1 MDLLVLVRKVFIKNI
16 IISIK
21 VRGEIISTHQPYQ
34 ANEKWESTFS
44 CGSDQFV
51 EMKFD
56 TMDFSQIALDILR
69 IQLLT
74 EDLSMPFESLVFNK
88 EILEPR
94 DFYDLRYINHFVK
107 KYKWFTTSY
116 PAVRV
121 LFDANNVRPFN
132 KAADQNIQPLNYYG
146 LLLRLKCSSKFSVKI

>member
-1 MDLLVLVRKVFIKNI
+1 MVMDLLVLVRKIFFKNI

-74 EDLSMPFESLVFNK
+74 EDLSMLFESLVFN
-88 EILEPR
+88 
-94 DFYDLRYINHFVK
+94 
-107 KYKWFTTSY
+107 
-116 PAVRV
+116 
-121 LFDANNVRPFN
+121 
-132 KAADQNIQPLNYYG
+132 
-146 LLLRLKCSSKFSVKI
+146 